1 MWVSSGSALGQF
13 VVGGLYT
20 VQLCMKFGS
29 LSVARVLVGC
39 YVIVAWFSCGSA
51 MDQFVVVNSVYLV

>member
-1 MWVSSGSALGQF
+1 MWVSSDSALGQS

-20 VQLCMKFGS
+20 VQLWVKFGS
-29 LSVARVLVGC
+29 LSVARVVVWC

-51 MDQFVVVNSVYLV
+51 MDQCVVVNSVYLV